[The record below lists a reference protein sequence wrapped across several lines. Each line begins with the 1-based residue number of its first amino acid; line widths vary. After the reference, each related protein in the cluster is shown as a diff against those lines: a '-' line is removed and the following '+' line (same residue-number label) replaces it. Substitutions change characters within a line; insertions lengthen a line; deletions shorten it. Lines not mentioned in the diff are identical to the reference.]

1 MVGIISLS
9 EREGS
14 LEELV
19 RAALSDG
26 AASVVVA
33 PASSHSTTRSVVTV
47 SYGKSS
53 RIAVSLL
60 TNSTSFRDQY
70 APAYGDDDASV
81 QGALDL
87 CRVCDLVLFVID
99 GKCVDDVA
107 VGGGGGSGGGS
118 VSGAST
124 TTTDTNDRWD
134 HLISERGERV
144 LTAIKAQGLP
154 TPVTVVVHPGGGG
167 GGDDDDDDDDAGN
180 RPIVGRRV
188 GATADDDG
196 DEDGAMMDDDE
207 EDEEEDEEEVEMND
221 AGGAS
226 SFVRGS
232 VTTPPRSARSIRK
245 TRLRR
250 RSELRRYVARLAAAE
265 FGERGGKVAEIDV
278 GGPRP
283 SRGKKDGGER
293 GRRPPRWLFRRFRR
307 DLHHRH
313 DGGDG
318 DDGRIAAGRRE
329 RVRRG
334 AREAGVHD
342 LRVRSELGVRR
353 APAVPRHR
361 RLRLPPPPLLLLL
374 LLLVVAIVVAF
385 VRRAGGGSIRSAHA

>member
-283 SRGKKDGGER
+283 SGGREDWGEGTDGG
-293 GRRPPRWLFRRFRR
+293 G
-307 DLHHRH
+307 
-313 DGGDG
+313 
-318 DDGRIAAGRRE
+318 
-329 RVRRG
+329 
-334 AREAGVHD
+334 
-342 LRVRSELGVRR
+342 
-353 APAVPRHR
+353 
-361 RLRLPPPPLLLLL
+361 
-374 LLLVVAIVVAF
+374 
-385 VRRAGGGSIRSAHA
+385 AGGGGAPPPGPRSGSRDHRYKQT

>member
-1 MVGIISLS
+1 MANHSHRAGRLKQSNKKNKRSTASKRSAGRKAGAGKVQGSSSSNPGAAAATGKGPKAAISAADGRANRMNAAKQRRDASRKNKWDANRRLGGGAVYSSSSPSLAGSAAAADAPPLGPIAPPPRMVGIISLS

-26 AASVVVA
+26 AASVVVSS
-33 PASSHSTTRSVVTV
+33 PASSSSSHSTTASTTSRRSSVVTV

-87 CRVCDLVLFVID
+87 CRVCDLVLFVVD
-99 GKCVDDVA
+99 GKCVDDVI
-107 VGGGGGSGGGS
+107 VGGGGS

-124 TTTDTNDRWD
+124 TTTDTNNDRWD

-167 GGDDDDDDDDAGN
+167 GGDYDDDDDDDHAGD

-188 GATADDDG
+188 GATADGDG
-196 DEDGAMMDDDE
+196 DEDEDCAMMDDDD
-207 EDEEEDEEEVEMND
+207 EDEEEEEVEMND

-226 SFVRGS
+226 SFMRGGS
-232 VTTPPRSARSIRK
+232 ATNPPRSARSIRK

-250 RSELRRYVARLAAAE
+250 RSELRR
-265 FGERGGKVAEIDV
+265 F
-278 GGPRP
+278 RP
-283 SRGKKDGGER
+283 GS
-293 GRRPPRWLFRRFRR
+293 
-307 DLHHRH
+307 
-313 DGGDG
+313 
-318 DDGRIAAGRRE
+318 AAGRN
-329 RVRRG
+329 
-334 AREAGVHD
+334 
-342 LRVRSELGVRR
+342 
-353 APAVPRHR
+353 
-361 RLRLPPPPLLLLL
+361 
-374 LLLVVAIVVAF
+374 
-385 VRRAGGGSIRSAHA
+385 